1 MCQNVKNVK
10 TERKLCAS
18 FAFLSMVL
26 DLSGMVGQK
35 IDVKIA
41 TVELIVAAG
50 LVSQGER
57 V

>member
-1 MCQNVKNVK
+1 
-10 TERKLCAS
+10 
-18 FAFLSMVL
+18 MVL